1 MVVSSELLTVVTA
14 AHKARF
20 AAFVAVTDSAVPRAV
35 TVALSLPTGVLR
47 SAAPP
52 PVIVPAT
59 APLARGRGQGRPGQD
74 DGGGGRWEVLGQVT
88 AVVLLVVVG
97 AELLTVVTAA
107 HEVTLGD
114 GVSLV

>member
-35 TVALSLPTGVLR
+35 TVSLSLPAGVLR
-47 SAAPP
+47 SAAPS

-59 APLARGRGQGRPGQD
+59 APLAGGAQD

-97 AELLTVVTAA
+97 AELLTVVTTT